1 MPYIPIAKPKISI
14 SEMLNVV
21 KVMRSG
27 NLAQGPEV
35 RKFENSFSKYLND
48 QPVVAVNSGTSA
60 LHLSL
65 LSLGIT
71 TGDEVLVPA
80 FSFAASANAIALTG
94 ATPIFVDINHQ
105 TYNLDPT
112 QLKDKITKQT
122 RAILVVHLYGL
133 PADMEEI
140 MKIAKTNNLLVIEDS
155 AQAHLADINGKPV
168 GTFGDAAAFSFY
180 PTKNMT
186 TGEGG
191 IATFK
196 SEDHARTAR
205 LLRNQGMEKRYY
217 NEIVGFNLRMTDIAA
232 AIGLAQLN
240 KIEKWTDARRENAA
254 YFNSNLNNVV
264 TPHVPDG
271 FSHSYHQYT
280 IRVKNNKRNLLQEHL
295 ETQGIGSSIY
305 YPTLINELPAYNQYV
320 ELPESK
326 KATEEL
332 LSIPIYPQLR
342 KKSLE
347 KIKNQINQFFEKNS
361 YE

>member
-1 MPYIPIAKPKISI
+1 MSYIPIAKPEISI
-14 SEMLNVV
+14 SEILNVV

-35 RKFENSFSKYLND
+35 KKFEDSFSKYLND

-65 LSLGIT
+65 LSLGIK
-71 TGDEVLVPA
+71 TGDEVLVPS

-105 TYNLDPT
+105 TYNVDST
-112 QLKDKITKQT
+112 QLKEKITKQT

-155 AQAHLADINGKPV
+155 AQAHLAKVNGKPV

-217 NEIVGFNLRMTDIAA
+217 NEIIGFNLRMTDIAA
-232 AIGLAQLN
+232 AIGLAQLT

-264 TPHVPDG
+264 TPHVPGG

-280 IRVKNNKRNLLQEHL
+280 IRVKNNQRNLLQEHL
-295 ETQGIGSSIY
+295 EIQGIGSSIY

-332 LSIPIYPQLR
+332 LSIPIYPQLS

-347 KIKNQINQFFEKNS
+347 KIKNQINEFFEKNF

>member
-14 SEMLNVV
+14 SEILNVV
-21 KVMRSG
+21 KVMRTG

-35 RKFENSFSKYLND
+35 RKFENGFSKYLND

-71 TGDEVLVPA
+71 TGDEVLVPS

-112 QLKDKITKQT
+112 QLKEKITKQT

-140 MKIAKTNNLLVIEDS
+140 MKIAKTKNLLVIEDS

-196 SEDHARTAR
+196 SEDHARTAK

-264 TPHVPDG
+264 TPHVPGG

-280 IRVKNNKRNLLQEHL
+280 IRVKNNQRNLLQEHL
-295 ETQGIGSSIY
+295 EIQGIGSSIY

-347 KIKNQINQFFEKNS
+347 KIKNQINQFFEINS

>member
-1 MPYIPIAKPKISI
+1 MSYIPIAKPEISI
-14 SEMLNVV
+14 SEILNVV

-35 RKFENSFSKYLND
+35 KKFEDSFSKYLND

-71 TGDEVLVPA
+71 TGDEVLVPS

-105 TYNLDPT
+105 TYNIDST
-112 QLKDKITKQT
+112 QLKEKITKQT

-155 AQAHLADINGKPV
+155 AQAHLAKVNGKPV

-232 AIGLAQLN
+232 SIGLAQLN

-264 TPHVPDG
+264 TPHVPGG

-280 IRVKNNKRNLLQEHL
+280 IRVKDNQRNLLQEHL
-295 ETQGIGSSIY
+295 EIQGIGSSIY

-347 KIKNQINQFFEKNS
+347 KIKNQINEFFEKNF

>member
-14 SEMLNVV
+14 SEILNVV

-254 YFNSNLNNVV
+254 YFNSNLNNIV
-264 TPHVPDG
+264 TPHVPGG

>member
-14 SEMLNVV
+14 SEILNVI

-254 YFNSNLNNVV
+254 YFNSNLINIV
-264 TPHVPDG
+264 TPHVPGG

>member
-1 MPYIPIAKPKISI
+1 MPYIPIAKPKLSI
-14 SEMLNVV
+14 SEILNVV

-254 YFNSNLNNVV
+254 YFNSNLNNIV
-264 TPHVPDG
+264 TPHVPGG